1 MEEQEKSSL
10 LDLIAAQANKAKS
23 GCCPKDLP
31 NLEKRD
37 INFGCLTEQEICIF
51 LAYTEMLK
59 SAYEG
64 EKKEYVNRKAAAEA
78 LLDFFRI
85 SVSYRLSD
93 KTTAALEIKK
103 NWNIVLYNSKDK
115 K

>member
-1 MEEQEKSSL
+1 METKEKISL
-10 LDLIAAQANKAKS
+10 LDLIAAQANKAKK

-31 NLEKRD
+31 NLKKKD
-37 INFGCLTEQEICIF
+37 ISFGRLTEQEICIF

-64 EKKEYVNRKAAAEA
+64 EKEEYGNRKAAAEA
-78 LLDFFRI
+78 LLNFFQVTI
-85 SVSYRLSD
+85 TYRLSD
-93 KTTAALEIKK
+93 KTTSALEIKS
-103 NWNIVLYNSKDK
+103 NWNVVLYNSKDK